1 MVQTDVLFAL
11 VTRTLTF
18 QVLGCEKTRLFGFVE
33 EVRGSKYHYFED
45 GRKDGS
51 ESMTASRWYDLRK
64 KLGYHV
70 FRKEQ
75 EARVL
80 HPYPLRAQYVGH
92 RDLRIHDA
100 LQIKEIRHVVY
111 G

>member
-1 MVQTDVLFAL
+1 MLSKQQRPAL
-11 VTRTLTF
+11 EGVAAL
-18 QVLGCEKTRLFGFVE
+18 
-33 EVRGSKYHYFED
+33 
-45 GRKDGS
+45 
-51 ESMTASRWYDLRK
+51 
-64 KLGYHV
+64 
-70 FRKEQ
+70 

-111 G
+111 GTNRPNLYTRT